1 MTVRVAVI
9 VASHNRATQTLSA
22 LRAVHRQ
29 DGADARTDVVL
40 CDDGSTDGTVE
51 QVRTDFPSAI
61 VLEEGPELFWNSG
74 MRRAFSVA
82 VEADYDFYLWLNDDT
97 LLDPDAFAILLRTLD
112 DPAVRAHHPAIIVG
126 ATRDPHSGELTYGGV
141 IRSSRLRPMRFST
154 VPITDAPVQ
163 AEAMNGNCVLVPR
176 EVVRRIGVLDAGY
189 THAMGDFDYG
199 LRARKAGASVWV
211 APGTIGTCAR
221 NPEPAPAA
229 SLRGHLT
236 GMASTKGLPP
246 REWYRFARRWAGPLW
261 PLYAVSPFVRRT
273 GAWCRARVQYR

>member
-40 CDDGSTDGTVE
+40 CDAGSTDGTVE

-112 DPAVRAHHPAIIVG
+112 DPAVRAPRSAQRSGVMPA
-126 ATRDPHSGELTYGGV
+126 
-141 IRSSRLRPMRFST
+141 
-154 VPITDAPVQ
+154 
-163 AEAMNGNCVLVPR
+163 
-176 EVVRRIGVLDAGY
+176 
-189 THAMGDFDYG
+189 
-199 LRARKAGASVWV
+199 
-211 APGTIGTCAR
+211 
-221 NPEPAPAA
+221 
-229 SLRGHLT
+229 T
-236 GMASTKGLPP
+236 GSA
-246 REWYRFARRWAGPLW
+246 
-261 PLYAVSPFVRRT
+261 
-273 GAWCRARVQYR
+273 